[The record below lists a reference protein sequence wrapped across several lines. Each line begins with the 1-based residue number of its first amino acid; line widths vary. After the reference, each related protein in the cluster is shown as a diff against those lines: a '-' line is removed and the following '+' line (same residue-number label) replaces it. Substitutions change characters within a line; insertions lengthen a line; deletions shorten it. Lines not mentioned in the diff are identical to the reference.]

1 MGLVGPCG
9 QLLMAIC
16 NDFTEMKSEFT
27 LEREQVEKI
36 GKHTRSKRIG
46 QVGNK
51 RINRTASSVVS

>member
-1 MGLVGPCG
+1 
-9 QLLMAIC
+9 MAVC

-36 GKHTRSKRIG
+36 GNHTRRKRIG

-51 RINRTASSVVS
+51 GINRTASSVGS

>member
-1 MGLVGPCG
+1 
-9 QLLMAIC
+9 MAIC

-51 RINRTASSVVS
+51 RINRTASSVGS